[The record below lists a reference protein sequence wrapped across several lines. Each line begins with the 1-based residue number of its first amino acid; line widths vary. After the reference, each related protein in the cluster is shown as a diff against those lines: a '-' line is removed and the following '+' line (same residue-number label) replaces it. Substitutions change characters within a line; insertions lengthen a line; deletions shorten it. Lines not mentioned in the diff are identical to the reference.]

1 MNTHIYFYPH
11 ALLVHDKK
19 CVHGHAKMHDV
30 NFVLHVE
37 FGDVLRV
44 MCIVYVTAV
53 VLAKLCA
60 LLEIPSVH
68 YDSM

>member
-1 MNTHIYFYPH
+1 
-11 ALLVHDKK
+11 
-19 CVHGHAKMHDV
+19 MHDV

-37 FGDVLRV
+37 FDDVLRV
-44 MCIVYVTAV
+44 MHVVHVTAV